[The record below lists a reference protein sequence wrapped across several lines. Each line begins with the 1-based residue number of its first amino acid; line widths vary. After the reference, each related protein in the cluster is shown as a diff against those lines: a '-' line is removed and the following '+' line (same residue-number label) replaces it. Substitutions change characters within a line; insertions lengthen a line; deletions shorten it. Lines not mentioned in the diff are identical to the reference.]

1 MTGPGDTKRPDPL
14 LYTGGQM
21 NALLAFVSALIRTHP
36 EPANLRAMFDRT
48 STLQET
54 TALNAAVSED
64 YLKGQRDTIAAIDK
78 LLEVVTAEA
87 KNPPAKPAPR

>member
-1 MTGPGDTKRPDPL
+1 MNSGGSTRQPDPL

-36 EPANLRAMFDRT
+36 EPAKLRAMFERM
-48 STLQET
+48 SVLQET

-64 YLKGQRDTIAAIDK
+64 YLKGQRDTVAAIDK
-78 LLEVVTAEA
+78 LLEVVTAD
-87 KNPPAKPAPR
+87 KIKGGP

>member
-1 MTGPGDTKRPDPL
+1 MSSPGNTRQPDPL

-36 EPANLRAMFDRT
+36 EPAKLRAMFERT
-48 STLQET
+48 SGLQET

-64 YLKGQRDTIAAIDK
+64 YLKGQRDAVTAIDK
-78 LLEVVTAEA
+78 LLEVVAADKE
-87 KNPPAKPAPR
+87 KGAP